1 MVFLKRLIVEGLR
14 YKKFYSSLKLTKIL
28 KKTKNNASLSGYV
41 HIDDKGDFSNNLF
54 LTNLRTYID
63 SELLE
68 LKFELVYER
77 FLKQGFEN
85 FNYSFNVN
93 FRFSNDKYLIFV
105 NGLLISEMMYNENL
119 SQFKIDNII
128 KSALIY

>member
-1 MVFLKRLIVEGLR
+1 M
-14 YKKFYSSLKLTKIL
+14 
-28 KKTKNNASLSGYV
+28 NP
-41 HIDDKGDFSNNLF
+41 FSNNLF

-128 KSALIY
+128 KQELKRHKNFIEQKIAEKEKE